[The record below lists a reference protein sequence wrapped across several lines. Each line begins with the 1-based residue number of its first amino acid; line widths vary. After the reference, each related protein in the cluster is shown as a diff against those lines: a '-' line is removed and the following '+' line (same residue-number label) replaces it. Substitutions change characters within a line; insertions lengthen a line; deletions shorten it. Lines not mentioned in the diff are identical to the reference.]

1 MFKGTLSGDGCPG
14 PIEERLGRKL
24 VRLIDPESDEGR
36 RLLAEGGVELLGPDG
51 ACLGRVSIGQAY
63 AELIARLEE
72 RISEIGSPN
81 DQAGLEEGLQRLRD
95 RSARIVSDPS

>member
-1 MFKGTLSGDGCPG
+1 MFKGTLSGDGRPG

-36 RLLAEGGVELLGPDG
+36 ILLAEGGVELVGPDG
-51 ACLGRVSIGQAY
+51 VCLGRVSIRQAY

-72 RISEIGSPN
+72 RISDIGNPN
-81 DQAGLEEGLQRLRD
+81 DQAGLEEGLQCLRE